1 MAAATSKGV
10 SVFDRSEQGQ
20 PPGTMAGEVDLD
32 IPTTATAMPVVG
44 QVKQSGFQSSPMVP
58 FVPGLANDRE
68 QTTQVGCIYLLSSYI
83 VFHMHLSLNMRYV
96 PFTDLWPY
104 AIESTKFQ

>member
-1 MAAATSKGV
+1 
-10 SVFDRSEQGQ
+10 
-20 PPGTMAGEVDLD
+20 MAGEADPD
-32 IPTTATAMPVVG
+32 IPNTAAAMPVVG
-44 QVKQSGFQSSPMVP
+44 QVKQSCFQSASMVP
-58 FVPGLANDRE
+58 FVPALANDRE

-83 VFHMHLSLNMRYV
+83 VFQMHLSLNMCYV